1 MAETDYNEALVEV
14 LEILNF
20 LEDEDRKK
28 IPDDLIKFFEENK
41 SKTYVANIQYE
52 EDISKL
58 QLKDKTR
65 QILAGLYLDYLC
77 TDENE
82 KNEYKKVLRNQQN
95 KYEKNLKEN
104 YSGNILFEN
113 NKYIPVSSDEQLTVI
128 KKENIFTKI
137 WNKLKN
143 LFKK

>member
-41 SKTYVANIQYE
+41 SKTYVANITYE
-52 EDISKL
+52 EDINKL
-58 QLKDKTR
+58 NLKDKTR

-82 KNEYKKVLRNQQN
+82 KNEYKKVLRNQKY
-95 KYEKNLKEN
+95 KYEENLKEN
-104 YSGNILFEN
+104 YSGNNLFEN
-113 NKYIPVSSDEQLTVI
+113 DKSTPVSSDKQLTVI
-128 KKENIFTKI
+128 KKENIFAKI
-137 WNKLKN
+137 WNKLKS